1 MISFRT
7 YLDLIVTL
15 KPKIFVDSIESLEKT
30 LHKLIP
36 ISKHMGIT
44 VTDYTGSE
52 LTLVAPLAN
61 NINHQQSA
69 FGGSLFSLT
78 ALAGWGLMQ
87 LKLCEENLDGNTV
100 VAGGDVTFSAPV
112 TEDYTCRCSLPD
124 GWPQFLEKLKS
135 KGKAAVGMSSIVSA
149 HGGEAMQFNGHFV
162 VRLRN
167 PS

>member
-1 MISFRT
+1 MIRVQNNP
-7 YLDLIVTL
+7 DLTHQL
-15 KPKIFVDSIESLEKT
+15 KPEIYVDSIESLEVT
-30 LHKLIP
+30 LHRLIP
-36 ISKHMGIT
+36 ISHHMGIK

-87 LKLCEENLDGNTV
+87 LKLCEEMLDGNTV
-100 VAGGDVTFSAPV
+100 VAGGDVSYSMPV
-112 TEDYTCRCSLPD
+112 TEDFTCRCSLPED
-124 GWPQFLEKLKS
+124 WPQFLLKLKT
-135 KGKAAVGMSSIVSA
+135 KGKASIGMNSVVSA
-149 HGGEAMQFNGHFV
+149 SGTDSMQFNGRFV

-167 PS
+167 PI

>member
-1 MISFRT
+1 MISLRNN
-7 YLDLIVTL
+7 LDLIHKL
-15 KPKIFVDSIESLEKT
+15 KPEIYVDSIESLEIA

-36 ISKHMGIT
+36 ISQHMGIK

-61 NINHQQSA
+61 NINHQQTA

-87 LKLCEENLDGNTV
+87 LKLSEENLDGNTV
-100 VAGGDVTFSAPV
+100 VAGGDVSYSAPV
-112 TEDYTCRCSLPD
+112 AEDFTCRCSLPED
-124 GWPQFLEKLKS
+124 WPLFLSKLKT
-135 KGKAAVGMSSIVSA
+135 KGKASIGMTSVVSA
-149 HGGEAMQFNGHFV
+149 NGLDAMQFNGHFV

-167 PS
+167 PV